1 MKERFCFR
9 RASFITILNF
19 KIKNVANFKKMY
31 NIAYAMKIQSIKYN
45 LTQITPHIYAENQC
59 VIDVCFDLG
68 KFLSL
73 DISEDN
79 EKQVG
84 MLASLSFLFS

>member
-1 MKERFCFR
+1 
-9 RASFITILNF
+9 
-19 KIKNVANFKKMY
+19 MY

>member
-1 MKERFCFR
+1 MF
-9 RASFITILNF
+9 
-19 KIKNVANFKKMY
+19 
-31 NIAYAMKIQSIKYN
+31 NIANAMKTQSVKYN
-45 LTQITPHIYAENQC
+45 LTQITPPYAENQG
-59 VIDVCFDLG
+59 VVRECFDLG
-68 KFLSL
+68 EFLSL